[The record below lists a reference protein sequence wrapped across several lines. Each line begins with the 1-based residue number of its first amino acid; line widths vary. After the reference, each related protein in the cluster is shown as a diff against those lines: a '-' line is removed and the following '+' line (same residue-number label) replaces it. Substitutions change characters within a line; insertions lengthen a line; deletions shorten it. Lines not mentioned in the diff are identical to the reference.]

1 MARLYKGQSVPTKV
15 GTYQSPSR
23 SRRACRATLG
33 TYREQEPSSIDA
45 TESSMACRATLGT
58 HKNAACKGGIFV
70 PAQGRTGS
78 SSNAARYCLSGI
90 TRISTRRFCARPASV
105 LLSAIG

>member
-45 TESSMACRATLGT
+45 TESSTACRATLGT
-58 HKNAACKGGIFV
+58 HKMPPARAAFSFRPKAG
-70 PAQGRTGS
+70 PAQAVTLRVT
-78 SSNAARYCLSGI
+78 A
-90 TRISTRRFCARPASV
+90 
-105 LLSAIG
+105 

>member
-1 MARLYKGQSVPTKV
+1 MARLYKAQSAPTKV

-58 HKNAACKGGIFV
+58 YKKCRL
-70 PAQGRTGS
+70 QGRHF
-78 SSNAARYCLSGI
+78 CSGP
-90 TRISTRRFCARPASV
+90 RPDR
-105 LLSAIG
+105 LKQ